1 MSANPTESEYN
12 GFELGPIRPPSEAQ
26 SLLIRVTRNCAW
38 NRCTFCPV
46 YKGKSFSTRP
56 TEDVIRDIDVVHGY
70 VQELRHEFKDPY
82 SVTADW
88 QVKATDE
95 ADPHDYPAL
104 DMAYQWF
111 MNGMKTVFLQD
122 SDALTVGIAELVR
135 ILEHLRSRF
144 PSIERVTS
152 YSRSS
157 TLVKASVDD
166 LIVLREAGLDR
177 IHVGLESGSDNVLKM
192 VRKGASKDMHI
203 RAGRLVK
210 DAGIELS
217 EYVMPGL
224 GGQLLSHEHAVE
236 TADAL
241 SQINPDFIR
250 MRQLAIPDRA
260 PLSEAVHDGRFVKCT
275 DLIIAQ
281 EMHTML
287 ENLEGVTSII
297 TSDHLL
303 DLFPEITGKLPE
315 AQEKMCSVLQTFISM
330 PPSDQRTYC
339 LGRRIGVFSRVSDI
353 NDPAKLEQVQYW
365 KERYELTES
374 GVDEFLDRV
383 VQSFI

>member
-1 MSANPTESEYN
+1 MNANPRECEYN
-12 GFELGPIRPPSEAQ
+12 GFEVGPIRPPSEAQ

-38 NRCTFCPV
+38 NRCAFCPV
-46 YKGKSFSTRP
+46 YKGKSFSARS
-56 TEDVIRDIDVVHGY
+56 TEDVIRDIDVLHRY
-70 VQELRHEFKDPY
+70 VQELRDEFKDPY
-82 SVTADW
+82 SVTANW
-88 QVKATDE
+88 QVKTTDE

-104 DMAYQWF
+104 DMAYHWF
-111 MNGMKTVFLQD
+111 MNGMKSVFLQD
-122 SDALTVGIAELVR
+122 ADALAVGMAELIR

-157 TLVKASVDD
+157 TLVRASADD
-166 LIVLREAGLDR
+166 LTALRKAGLDR

-192 VRKGASKDMHI
+192 VRKGASKDTHI

-224 GGQLLSHEHAVE
+224 GGQLLSHEHAIE

-241 SQINPDFIR
+241 NQINPDFIR
-250 MRQLAIPDRA
+250 LRQLAIPERA
-260 PLSEAVHDGRFVKCT
+260 PLSEALRDGHFVKCT

-281 EMHTML
+281 EILTML
-287 ENLEGVTSII
+287 EHLEGVTSIV

-315 AQEKMCSVLQTFISM
+315 ARERMCSALRAFMSM
-330 PPSDQRTYC
+330 PSSDQRTYS

-353 NDPAKLEQVQYW
+353 NDQAKLEQVQSWLEQYG
-365 KERYELTES
+365 LSES
-374 GVDEFLDRV
+374 GVDEFLDKV
-383 VQSFI
+383 VQGFI